1 MLTLL
6 SSIARAWKRLQ
17 ANYYM
22 SDDYLPVV
30 EESTIDIAAYLC
42 GNYTE
47 LTGDN
52 HTCVVWD
59 YLFQCM
65 AQPSDWK
72 YYAGGVYMPYAWV
85 EESVIYDSDTAD
97 GIKMINSIRE
107 IGDGVQQWC
116 LVAAGRIAYTL
127 FYLVIF
133 LLTRSCSALIQACCL
148 RSWLG

>member
-1 MLTLL
+1 
-6 SSIARAWKRLQ
+6 
-17 ANYYM
+17 M

-59 YLFQCM
+59 YLFRCM

-72 YYAGGVYMPYAWV
+72 YFAGGVYMPYAWV
-85 EESVIYDSDTAD
+85 EESVVYDSDTAD

-116 LVAAGRIAYTL
+116 LVAAGSVSLQWVHSNAYYDSRT
-127 FYLVIF
+127 F
-133 LLTRSCSALIQACCL
+133 LLTTDRLIVRGAGRSAVREEAP
-148 RSWLG
+148 RRRGGPG